1 MNDGLK
7 TLINKTMELEGLL
20 LLAQSRQQSGVDA
33 ALRCLILDKQAEVSG
48 LVNECFAASATD
60 EAATDEA
67 ATDIFAEDAVP
78 EPVEMPEPV
87 FQPIPEP
94 VNEPEPEPEEEIK
107 EDYPDEEDAL
117 LDEEY
122 ADEEDDD
129 DDADEELLEDEE
141 GALTLDEALQ
151 RSMSRDLR
159 KAFSLNDRF
168 RFRRELFGNSDVEM
182 TEALNLVETMGSLA
196 EAEEFFYG
204 DKEWDRESP
213 EVKDFMEVIKKHF
226 LSVRS

>member
-1 MNDGLK
+1 MNADLK
-7 TLINKTMELEGLL
+7 TIIDKTMELEGLL
-20 LLAQSRQQSGVDA
+20 MLARSRRESGIDDS
-33 ALRCLILDKQAEVSG
+33 LRRLILDKQAEVSR
-48 LVNECFAASATD
+48 LIDDCFSAAGEQHSD
-60 EAATDEA
+60 M
-67 ATDIFAEDAVP
+67 FAEEPLP
-78 EPVEMPEPV
+78 EPVEDFSEEPV
-87 FQPIPEP
+87 P
-94 VNEPEPEPEEEIK
+94 VAQLVEN
-107 EDYPDEEDAL
+107 
-117 LDEEY
+117 
-122 ADEEDDD
+122 DDD
-129 DDADEELLEDEE
+129 DDVLVDEEEIDDDDEDDDEADDDVELLDEEE

-182 TEALNLVETMGSLA
+182 NDALNLVETMGSLA
-196 EAEEFFYG
+196 EAEDFFYG

>member
-48 LVNECFAASATD
+48 LVNECFAASATH
-60 EAATDEA
+60 EAATDF
-67 ATDIFAEDAVP
+67 FAEDAVP

-94 VNEPEPEPEEEIK
+94 ENEPEPEPEVEIR